1 MKKLV
6 LIASMLAAIGSPG
19 ISPAADDHHNPMHG
33 GIMVPGKEAD
43 YELVAKTDVVQ
54 LYVYDHGKPKD
65 VSKASAKLT
74 LLSGSEKQEVAL
86 APAGDRLE
94 AKGTFKVGPGTKAVA
109 VVTNAGKTLGT
120 ARFTLK

>member
-1 MKKLV
+1 MKKFAVISAL
-6 LIASMLAAIGSPG
+6 LAAV
-19 ISPAADDHHNPMHG
+19 AAPVVCRAAGDHTPRHG

-43 YELVAKTDVVQ
+43 YELVAKPDTLQ

-74 LLSGSEKQEVAL
+74 LLSGADKQEVHL

-94 AKGTFKVGPGTKAVA
+94 ARGAFKVGAGTKAVA
-109 VVTNAGKTLGT
+109 VVTNGGKTLGT